1 MFVRKNQR
9 VYFSGRISSSPFTD
23 EYPYPAVIA
32 VLCAFASPRE
42 AQIFLLF
49 SAPPRDANILLIL
62 SILSKILNPAPLRGA
77 QSHEYR

>member
-23 EYPYPAVIA
+23 EYPYPAV
-32 VLCAFASPRE
+32 LCAFAPPRD

-49 SAPPRDANILLIL
+49 F
-62 SILSKILNPAPLRGA
+62 APLRLGA
-77 QSHEYR
+77 MPKSFCFSLRLRAMQHPENPVNPVQN